1 MKPNKLANIKLRY
14 NIITVF
20 VYVMGV
26 ILLIQ
31 LFNLQIV
38 HGKEYIETSNT
49 RLTRQSTLKAARG
62 NITDN
67 TGNSLVET
75 TSSYT
80 LEMYKSKIDTQ
91 KLNETILKIVN
102 VLQKNGDK
110 YADNFPIS
118 INPFAFTHDTEEK
131 SIKWKES
138 NKIDKNLTAE
148 EVFYKFKDKYEI
160 KNDNIEDIRKIITI
174 RYEIAKEGYSSTKSV
189 QIADNISLVS
199 RDIFNEQND
208 QFPGITA
215 VSQPARIYNKGTLA
229 SHILGYVSKIDGET
243 LKKELKNGNDY
254 TANDYYGQAGIERIA
269 EKYLK
274 GKDRNKT
281 NRYGS

>member
-1 MKPNKLANIKLRY
+1 MKPNKQANIKLRY

-20 VYVMGV
+20 VYAIGV

-38 HGKEYIETSNT
+38 HGKEYVETSNT

-62 NITDN
+62 DITDN

-148 EVFYKFKDKYEI
+148 EVFYKYKDKYEI
-160 KNDNIEDIRKIITI
+160 KNDNIEDIRKIIAI

-189 QIADNISLVS
+189 QIADNISLTS

-215 VSQPARIYNKGTLA
+215 ISQPSRIYNKGTLA

-254 TANDYYGQAGIERIA
+254 TQNDYYGQAGIERIA